1 MKKLI
6 PLLSILLIFGFSIK
20 DDNMLKSSSYFDIE
34 KKYETVELEAC
45 ALGVTKSYMDYRA
58 VTNTSSKQYWFIRNN
73 MTVDTTNGFL
83 YDEEGFIGVALGS
96 FYGTIGSRFYFTFDN
111 GVVLPVVKID
121 EKADKDTD
129 YTGCYHLSD
138 GSVIEFVIDSD
149 IANTY
154 YDYYNN
160 GLVLQG
166 NFANYDL
173 YSGSIVKVEEVLDEL
188 NPKHLQY
195 YFEEDSN
202 NYSIFNYGSGY

>member
-111 GVVLPVVKID
+111 GFVLPVVKID

-154 YDYYNN
+154 YGYYNN

>member
-73 MTVDTTNGFL
+73 MTVDTTSGFL
-83 YDEEGFIGVALGS
+83 YDEDGFIGVALGS

-111 GVVLPVVKID
+111 GVVLPVVEID

-154 YDYYNN
+154 YGYYNN